1 MSVLELKYYKTN
13 QGLIISNAFTWGN
26 ISQYRFNETDKSEL
40 IPLIDEWFLL
50 KGHDSILKVD
60 RWLEGKSKI
69 DHWKLIDDSLANGNT
84 IPLKM
89 LDSEV
94 ESYKESIDDGYF
106 IAWSNHKNIRPLYDE
121 VKVYTDGY
129 YEDIPFKATCIGS
142 VEGDITKPVDTKF
155 NIIRSN
161 SYDTK
166 PIEIPIGTIVKYSE
180 IDLILTPKFAL
191 HMKECALT
199 HQDSYNIVRSFI
211 LDNID
216 NQYARVSS
224 NYDFCLSVNK
234 IIKVKPIVADMDM
247 YKDIPTSKR
256 PKFTSK
262 KHSESSYEVYSV
274 APKAY
279 QSYSVIKPFTGNN
292 LEDLVKNIKLFLNEL
307 ITEINTPHYAC
318 ECCGGVGYTK

>member
-1 MSVLELKYYKTN
+1 MSDLQIRYYETN
-13 QGLIISNAFTWGN
+13 KGLIIAHNPHWCN
-26 ISQYRFNETDKSEL
+26 ILSYRFNESDKSALTSLGNNWCLLEGHNK
-40 IPLIDEWFLL
+40 ITKVDKWVEGKSSIDHWILIDET
-50 KGHDSILKVD
+50 
-60 RWLEGKSKI
+60 
-69 DHWKLIDDSLANGNT
+69 LANGNT
-84 IPLKM
+84 IPLTL

-94 ESYKESIDDGYF
+94 NSYEDEVDDGYF
-106 IAWSNHKNIRPLYDE
+106 LAWTNHTNIRPLYK
-121 VKVYTDGY
+121 KVVVFSEGY
-129 YEDIPFKATCIGS
+129 YKDVEFEAIFIGV
-142 VEGDITKPVDTKF
+142 VEGDIHKPVDTKF
-155 NIIRSN
+155 RVIKDS
-161 SYDTK
+161 SYK
-166 PIEIPIGTIVKYSE
+166 KEPVEIPLGTIAKYSE
-180 IDLILTPKFAL
+180 IDTILTPEFAL
-191 HMKECALT
+191 HMKRCSLT

-279 QSYSVIKPFTGNN
+279 QSYSVIKPFTGND